1 MATNVGWN
9 SSVIQPR
16 IWACPS
22 IKWFGLLIEL
32 KQVEEYLLSI
42 DPSCKVLSKSTR
54 VPLSMFRGSRTTNLP
69 FSFSAPLSL
78 IGRPWTSSSSLQLD
92 PDGSSR
98 DSRFSF
104 DCLLFLNG
112 YMQRPSSA
120 GISVVKVKITNARGS
135 RFSVGY

>member
-1 MATNVGWN
+1 MVANVGWN

-22 IKWFGLLIEL
+22 IKLFGLLIEL

-54 VPLSMFRGSRTTNLP
+54 VPLSMFRGSRTTNHQL
-69 FSFSAPLSL
+69 SFSALVNLNGPSW
-78 IGRPWTSSSSLQLD
+78 ISSSSLQLD

-104 DCLLFLNG
+104 GCLLFLNG

-120 GISVVKVKITNARGS
+120 GISVVKEKITNARGS